1 MNKSNYIS
9 KALRLYTHTHT
20 HTHTRI
26 LSMEKGGSTNRLLTF
41 GKVGDTL

>member
-9 KALRLYTHTHT
+9 KALRLYTHT